1 MLMSFNFID
10 KFLPYF
16 NDGLIVTLLIS
27 AFVVMIGT
35 VLGTLIALAKLS
47 KVKVL
52 RWLANLY
59 IEIFR
64 GTPMLVQI
72 MIGFQVLGKLP
83 LPEFQLG
90 ILTEDLSRLVP
101 GIIVLSMNSGAYVA
115 EIVRGGINA
124 VPKGQTEAA
133 YSLGIRPNQTMLKVI
148 LPQAIRNILPALGNE
163 FVTIIKDSSLLA
175 TIGVMELYNGAQ
187 TTSST
192 TYQSLSP
199 WLLVAVYYFVV
210 TFMTSRLINL
220 LEKKLG
226 KGYVK

>member
-1 MLMSFNFID
+1 MSFSFID

-16 NDGLIVTLLIS
+16 NDGLIVTLIIS
-27 AFVVMIGT
+27 AFVVVFGT
-35 VLGTLIALAKLS
+35 ILGTTIALGKLS
-47 KVKVL
+47 KIRFL
-52 RWLANLY
+52 RWVANAY

-72 MIGFQVLGKLP
+72 MIGFQVLGKMP

-115 EIVRGGINA
+115 EIVRSGINA

-133 YSLGIRPNQTMLKVI
+133 YSLGIRPRQTMLKVI

-210 TFMTSRLINL
+210 TFITSRLVNL
-220 LEKKLG
+220 LERKLG

>member
-1 MLMSFNFID
+1 MSFSFID

-16 NDGLIVTLLIS
+16 NDGLVVTLIIS
-27 AFVVMIGT
+27 AFVVCFGT
-35 VLGTLIALAKLS
+35 ILGTTIALGKLS
-47 KVKVL
+47 KIRFL
-52 RWLANLY
+52 RWVANGY

-72 MIGFQVLGKLP
+72 MIGFQVLGKMP

-115 EIVRGGINA
+115 EIVRSGINA

-133 YSLGIRPNQTMLKVI
+133 YSLGIRPRQTMLKVI

-210 TFMTSRLINL
+210 TFITSRLVNL
-220 LEKKLG
+220 LERKLG

>member
-1 MLMSFNFID
+1 MSFNFID
-10 KFLPYF
+10 KLLPYF
-16 NDGLIVTLLIS
+16 NDGLIVTLMIS
-27 AFVVMIGT
+27 AFVVVFGT
-35 VLGTLIALAKLS
+35 ILGTLIALGKLS
-47 KVKVL
+47 SVRPI
-52 RWLANLY
+52 RWLSNIY

-72 MIGFQVLGKLP
+72 MIGFQVLGKMP

-115 EIVRGGINA
+115 EIVRSGINA

-133 YSLGIRPNQTMLKVI
+133 YSLGIRPRQTMIKVI

-210 TFMTSRLINL
+210 TFITSRLINL

-226 KGYVK
+226 RGYVK

>member
-1 MLMSFNFID
+1 MSFSFVD

-16 NDGLIVTLLIS
+16 NDGLVITLLIS
-27 AFVVMIGT
+27 AFVVVIGT

-47 KVKVL
+47 KVRIL
-52 RWLANLY
+52 RWLANVY

-72 MIGFQVLGKLP
+72 MIGFQVLGKIP

-133 YSLGIRPNQTMLKVI
+133 YSLGIRPRQTMLKVI

-210 TFMTSRLINL
+210 TFITSRLINL

-226 KGYVK
+226 KGYTK

>member
-1 MLMSFNFID
+1 
-10 KFLPYF
+10 YF
-16 NDGLIVTLLIS
+16 NDGLIVTLMIS
-27 AFVVMIGT
+27 AFVVIFGT
-35 VLGTLIALAKLS
+35 ILGTLIALGKLS
-47 KVKVL
+47 KVRPI
-52 RWLANLY
+52 RWLSNIY
-59 IEIFR
+59 IEVFR

-72 MIGFQVLGKLP
+72 MIGFQVLGKMP

-115 EIVRGGINA
+115 EIVRSGINA

-133 YSLGIRPNQTMLKVI
+133 YSLGIRPRQTMIKVI

-210 TFMTSRLINL
+210 TFITSRLINL

-226 KGYVK
+226 RGYVK

>member
-1 MLMSFNFID
+1 MSFNFID

-16 NDGLIVTLLIS
+16 NDGLIVTLMIS
-27 AFVVMIGT
+27 AFVVVFGT
-35 VLGTLIALAKLS
+35 ILGTLIALGKLS
-47 KVKVL
+47 SVRPI
-52 RWLANLY
+52 RWLSNIY

-72 MIGFQVLGKLP
+72 MIGFQVLGKMP

-115 EIVRGGINA
+115 EIVRSGINA

-133 YSLGIRPNQTMLKVI
+133 YSLGIRPRQTMIKVI

-210 TFMTSRLINL
+210 TFITSRLINL

-226 KGYVK
+226 RGYVK

>member
-1 MLMSFNFID
+1 MSFNFID

-16 NDGLIVTLLIS
+16 NDGLIVTLMIS
-27 AFVVMIGT
+27 AFVVIFGT
-35 VLGTLIALAKLS
+35 ILGTLIALGKLS
-47 KVKVL
+47 SVRPI
-52 RWLANLY
+52 RWLANIY
-59 IEIFR
+59 IEVFR

-72 MIGFQVLGKLP
+72 MIGFQVLGKMP

-115 EIVRGGINA
+115 EIVRSGINA

-133 YSLGIRPNQTMLKVI
+133 YSLGIRPRQTMIKVI

-210 TFMTSRLINL
+210 TFITSRSINL
-220 LEKKLG
+220 LEKKIG
-226 KGYVK
+226 RGSVK

>member
-1 MLMSFNFID
+1 MSFSFID

-16 NDGLIVTLLIS
+16 NDGLIVTLILS
-27 AFVVMIGT
+27 AFVVVFGT
-35 VLGTLIALAKLS
+35 ILGTTIALGKLS
-47 KVKVL
+47 KIRFL
-52 RWLANLY
+52 RWVANAY

-72 MIGFQVLGKLP
+72 MIGFQVLGKMP

-115 EIVRGGINA
+115 EIVRSGINA

-133 YSLGIRPNQTMLKVI
+133 YSLGIRPRQTMLKVI

-210 TFMTSRLINL
+210 TFITSRLVNL
-220 LEKKLG
+220 LERKLG

>member
-1 MLMSFNFID
+1 MSFNFID

-16 NDGLIVTLLIS
+16 NDGLIVTLMIS
-27 AFVVMIGT
+27 AFVVIFGT
-35 VLGTLIALAKLS
+35 ILGTLIALGKLS
-47 KVKVL
+47 SVRPI
-52 RWLANLY
+52 RWLANIY
-59 IEIFR
+59 IEVFR

-72 MIGFQVLGKLP
+72 MIGFQVLGKMP

-115 EIVRGGINA
+115 EIVRSGIDA

-133 YSLGIRPNQTMLKVI
+133 YSLGIRPRQTMIKVI

-210 TFMTSRLINL
+210 TFITSRLINL

-226 KGYVK
+226 RGYVK

>member
-1 MLMSFNFID
+1 MSFSFID

-16 NDGLIVTLLIS
+16 NDGLIVTMIIS
-27 AFVVMIGT
+27 AFVVVCGT
-35 VLGTLIALAKLS
+35 ILGTTIALGKLS
-47 KVKVL
+47 KIRFL
-52 RWLANLY
+52 RWLANAY

-72 MIGFQVLGKLP
+72 MIGFQVLGKMP

-115 EIVRGGINA
+115 EIVRSGINA

-133 YSLGIRPNQTMLKVI
+133 YSLGIRPRQTMLKVI

-210 TFMTSRLINL
+210 TFITSRLVNL
-220 LEKKLG
+220 LERKLG

>member
-1 MLMSFNFID
+1 MSFNFID

-16 NDGLIVTLLIS
+16 NDGLIVTLMIS
-27 AFVVMIGT
+27 AFVVVIGT

-47 KVKVL
+47 KIRIL
-52 RWLANLY
+52 RWLANVY
-59 IEIFR
+59 IEVFR

-72 MIGFQVLGKLP
+72 MIGFQVLGKMP

-115 EIVRGGINA
+115 EIVRSGINA

-133 YSLGIRPNQTMLKVI
+133 YSLGIRRHQTMMKVI
-148 LPQAIRNILPALGNE
+148 LPQAVRNILPALGNE

-175 TIGVMELYNGAQ
+175 TIGVMELFNGAQ

-199 WLLVAVYYFVV
+199 WLLVAGYYFVV
-210 TFMTSRLINL
+210 TFITSRLINL

-226 KGYVK
+226 KGYAK

>member
-1 MLMSFNFID
+1 MSFNFID

-16 NDGLIVTLLIS
+16 NDGLIITLMIS
-27 AFVVMIGT
+27 AFVVAIGT
-35 VLGTLIALAKLS
+35 LLGTMIALAKLS
-47 KVKVL
+47 KIHVL
-52 RWLANLY
+52 RWLANVY
-59 IEIFR
+59 IEVFR

-72 MIGFQVLGKLP
+72 MIGFQILGKMP

-101 GIIVLSMNSGAYVA
+101 GMIVLSMNSGAYVA
-115 EIVRGGINA
+115 GIVRGGINA
-124 VPKGQTEAA
+124 GPKGQTEAA
-133 YSLGIRPNQTMLKVI
+133 FSLGIRPHQTMMKVI

-210 TFMTSRLINL
+210 TFITSRLINL

-226 KGYVK
+226 KGYAK

>member
-1 MLMSFNFID
+1 MSFSFID

-16 NDGLIVTLLIS
+16 NDGLIVTLIIS
-27 AFVVMIGT
+27 AFVVVCGT
-35 VLGTLIALAKLS
+35 ILGTTIALGKLS
-47 KVKVL
+47 KIRFL
-52 RWLANLY
+52 RWLANAY

-72 MIGFQVLGKLP
+72 MIGFQVLGKMP

-115 EIVRGGINA
+115 EIVRSGINA

-133 YSLGIRPNQTMLKVI
+133 YSLGIRPRQTMLKVI

-210 TFMTSRLINL
+210 TFITSRLVNL
-220 LEKKLG
+220 LERKLG

>member
-1 MLMSFNFID
+1 MSFSFID

-16 NDGLIVTLLIS
+16 NDGLIVTLIIS
-27 AFVVMIGT
+27 AFVVVCGT
-35 VLGTLIALAKLS
+35 ILGTTIALGKLS
-47 KVKVL
+47 KIRFL
-52 RWLANLY
+52 RWLANAY

-72 MIGFQVLGKLP
+72 MIGFQVLGKMP

-115 EIVRGGINA
+115 EIVRSGINA

-133 YSLGIRPNQTMLKVI
+133 YSLGIRPRQTMLKVI

-210 TFMTSRLINL
+210 TFITCRLVNL
-220 LEKKLG
+220 LERKLG

>member
-1 MLMSFNFID
+1 MSFSFID

-16 NDGLIVTLLIS
+16 NDGLIVTLIIS
-27 AFVVMIGT
+27 AFVVVFGT
-35 VLGTLIALAKLS
+35 ILGTTIALGKLS
-47 KVKVL
+47 KIRFL
-52 RWLANLY
+52 RWLANAY

-72 MIGFQVLGKLP
+72 MIGFQVLGKMP

-115 EIVRGGINA
+115 EIVRSGINA

-133 YSLGIRPNQTMLKVI
+133 YSLGIRPRQTMLKVI

-210 TFMTSRLINL
+210 TFITSRLVNL
-220 LEKKLG
+220 LERKLG

>member
-1 MLMSFNFID
+1 MSFSFID

-16 NDGLIVTLLIS
+16 NDGLIVTLIIS
-27 AFVVMIGT
+27 AFVVVCGT
-35 VLGTLIALAKLS
+35 ILGTTIALGKLS
-47 KVKVL
+47 KIRLL
-52 RWLANLY
+52 RWLANAY

-72 MIGFQVLGKLP
+72 MIGFQVLGKMP

-115 EIVRGGINA
+115 EIVRSGINA

-133 YSLGIRPNQTMLKVI
+133 YSLGIRPRQTMLKVI

-210 TFMTSRLINL
+210 TFITSRLVNL
-220 LEKKLG
+220 LERKLG

>member
-1 MLMSFNFID
+1 MSFNFID

-16 NDGLIVTLLIS
+16 NDGLIVTLMIS
-27 AFVVMIGT
+27 AFVVIFGT
-35 VLGTLIALAKLS
+35 ILGTLIALGKLS
-47 KVKVL
+47 SVRPI
-52 RWLANLY
+52 RWLANIY
-59 IEIFR
+59 IEVFR

-72 MIGFQVLGKLP
+72 MIGFQVLGKMP

-115 EIVRGGINA
+115 EIVRSGINA

-133 YSLGIRPNQTMLKVI
+133 YSLGIRPRQTMIKVI

-187 TTSST
+187 TSSST

-210 TFMTSRLINL
+210 TFITSRLINL

-226 KGYVK
+226 RGYVK

>member
-1 MLMSFNFID
+1 MSFSFID

-16 NDGLIVTLLIS
+16 NDGLIVTLIIS
-27 AFVVMIGT
+27 AFVVVFGT
-35 VLGTLIALAKLS
+35 ILGTTIALGKLS
-47 KVKVL
+47 KIRFL
-52 RWLANLY
+52 RWVANAY

-72 MIGFQVLGKLP
+72 MIGFQVLGKMP
-83 LPEFQLG
+83 LPEFQLC

-115 EIVRGGINA
+115 EIVRSGINA

-133 YSLGIRPNQTMLKVI
+133 YSLGIRPRQTMLKVI

-210 TFMTSRLINL
+210 TFITSRLVNL
-220 LEKKLG
+220 LERKLG

>member
-1 MLMSFNFID
+1 MCDFILIYFR
-10 KFLPYF
+10 FLPYF
-16 NDGLIVTLLIS
+16 NDGLIVTLMIS
-27 AFVVMIGT
+27 AFVVIFGT
-35 VLGTLIALAKLS
+35 ILGTLIALGKLS
-47 KVKVL
+47 SVRPI
-52 RWLANLY
+52 RWLANIY
-59 IEIFR
+59 IEVFR

-72 MIGFQVLGKLP
+72 MIGFQVLGKMP

-115 EIVRGGINA
+115 EIVRSGINA

-133 YSLGIRPNQTMLKVI
+133 YSLGIRPRQTMIKVI

-210 TFMTSRLINL
+210 TFITSRLINL

-226 KGYVK
+226 RGYVK

>member
-1 MLMSFNFID
+1 MSFNFID

-16 NDGLIVTLLIS
+16 NDGLIVTLMIS
-27 AFVVMIGT
+27 AFVVIFGT
-35 VLGTLIALAKLS
+35 ILGTLIALGKLS
-47 KVKVL
+47 SVRPI
-52 RWLANLY
+52 RWLANIY
-59 IEIFR
+59 IEVFR

-72 MIGFQVLGKLP
+72 MIGFQVLGKMP

-115 EIVRGGINA
+115 EIVRSGINA

-133 YSLGIRPNQTMLKVI
+133 YSLGIRPRQTMIKVI

-210 TFMTSRLINL
+210 TFITSRLINL

-226 KGYVK
+226 RGYVK

>member
-1 MLMSFNFID
+1 MSFNFID

-16 NDGLIVTLLIS
+16 NDGLIVTLMIS
-27 AFVVMIGT
+27 AFVVIFGT
-35 VLGTLIALAKLS
+35 ILGTLIALGKLS
-47 KVKVL
+47 SVRPI
-52 RWLANLY
+52 RWLANIY
-59 IEIFR
+59 IEVFR
-64 GTPMLVQI
+64 GMPMLVQI
-72 MIGFQVLGKLP
+72 MIGFQVLGKMP

-115 EIVRGGINA
+115 EIVRSGINA

-133 YSLGIRPNQTMLKVI
+133 YSLGIRPRQTMIKVI

-210 TFMTSRLINL
+210 TFITSRLINL

-226 KGYVK
+226 RGYVK

>member
-1 MLMSFNFID
+1 MSFSFID

-16 NDGLIVTLLIS
+16 NDGLIVTLIIS
-27 AFVVMIGT
+27 AFVVVFGT
-35 VLGTLIALAKLS
+35 ILGTMIALGKLS
-47 KVKVL
+47 KIRFL
-52 RWLANLY
+52 RWVANAY

-72 MIGFQVLGKLP
+72 MIGFQVLGKMP

-115 EIVRGGINA
+115 EIVRSGINA

-133 YSLGIRPNQTMLKVI
+133 YSLGIRPRQTMLKVI

-210 TFMTSRLINL
+210 TFITSRLVNL
-220 LEKKLG
+220 LERKLG

>member
-1 MLMSFNFID
+1 MSFNFID

-27 AFVVMIGT
+27 AFVVMFGT

-47 KVKVL
+47 PVKIL
-52 RWLANLY
+52 RWLANIY
-59 IEIFR
+59 IEVFR

-72 MIGFQVLGKLP
+72 MIGFQVLGKMP

-115 EIVRGGINA
+115 EIVRSGINA

-133 YSLGIRPNQTMLKVI
+133 YSLGIRPNQTMMKVI

-210 TFMTSRLINL
+210 TFITSRLINL

>member
-1 MLMSFNFID
+1 MSFSFID

-16 NDGLIVTLLIS
+16 NDGLIVTLIIS
-27 AFVVMIGT
+27 AFVVVFGT
-35 VLGTLIALAKLS
+35 ILGTLIALGKLS
-47 KVKVL
+47 KISIL
-52 RWLANLY
+52 RWFANAY

-72 MIGFQVLGKLP
+72 MIGFQVLGKMP

-115 EIVRGGINA
+115 EIVRSGINA

-133 YSLGIRPNQTMLKVI
+133 YSLGIRPRQTMIKVI

-210 TFMTSRLINL
+210 TFITSRLINL

>member
-1 MLMSFNFID
+1 MSFNFID

-16 NDGLIVTLLIS
+16 NDGLIVTLMIS
-27 AFVVMIGT
+27 AFVVIFGT
-35 VLGTLIALAKLS
+35 ILGTLIALGKLS
-47 KVKVL
+47 SVRPI
-52 RWLANLY
+52 RWLANIY
-59 IEIFR
+59 IEVFR

-72 MIGFQVLGKLP
+72 MIGFQVLGKMP

-115 EIVRGGINA
+115 EIVRSGINA

-133 YSLGIRPNQTMLKVI
+133 YSLGIRPRQTMIKDI

-210 TFMTSRLINL
+210 TFITSRLINL

-226 KGYVK
+226 RGYVK

>member
-1 MLMSFNFID
+1 MSFNFID

-16 NDGLIVTLLIS
+16 NDGLIVTLMIS
-27 AFVVMIGT
+27 AFVVLIGT
-35 VLGTLIALAKLS
+35 VLGTFLALAKLS
-47 KVKVL
+47 KLSVL
-52 RWLANLY
+52 RWFANGY

-72 MIGFQVLGKLP
+72 MIGFQILGKMP

-115 EIVRGGINA
+115 EIVRSGINA

-133 YSLGIRPNQTMLKVI
+133 YSLGLRPRQTMLKVI

-210 TFMTSRLINL
+210 TFITSRLINL
-220 LEKKLG
+220 FEKKLG

>member
-1 MLMSFNFID
+1 MSFNFID

-27 AFVVMIGT
+27 AFVVLIGT

-47 KVKVL
+47 KIRIL
-52 RWLANLY
+52 RWLANSY
-59 IEIFR
+59 VEIFR

-72 MIGFQVLGKLP
+72 MIGFQVLGKIP

-124 VPKGQTEAA
+124 VPKGQMEAA
-133 YSLGIRPNQTMLKVI
+133 YSLGIRPRQTMLKVI

-210 TFMTSRLINL
+210 TFITSRLINL

-226 KGYVK
+226 KGYAK

>member
-1 MLMSFNFID
+1 MSFNFID

-16 NDGLIVTLLIS
+16 NDGLIVTLMIS
-27 AFVVMIGT
+27 AFVVVFGT
-35 VLGTLIALAKLS
+35 ILGTLIALGKLS
-47 KVKVL
+47 SVRPI
-52 RWLANLY
+52 RWLSNIY

-72 MIGFQVLGKLP
+72 MIGFQVLGKMP

-115 EIVRGGINA
+115 EIVRSGINA

-133 YSLGIRPNQTMLKVI
+133 YSLGIRPRQTMIKVI
-148 LPQAIRNILPALGNE
+148 LPQAFRNILPALGNE
-163 FVTIIKDSSLLA
+163 FVTIINDSSLLA

-210 TFMTSRLINL
+210 TFIKSRLINL

-226 KGYVK
+226 RGYVK

>member
-1 MLMSFNFID
+1 MSFSFID

-16 NDGLIVTLLIS
+16 NDGLIVTLIIS
-27 AFVVMIGT
+27 AFVVVFGT
-35 VLGTLIALAKLS
+35 VLGTLIALGKLS
-47 KVKVL
+47 KVPVL
-52 RWLANLY
+52 RWFANAY

-72 MIGFQVLGKLP
+72 MIGFQVLGKMP

-115 EIVRGGINA
+115 EIVRSGINA

-133 YSLGIRPNQTMLKVI
+133 YSLGIRPRQAMLKVI

-210 TFMTSRLINL
+210 TFITSRLINL

-226 KGYVK
+226 KGYAK